1 MFAKSRPRSEAGS
14 SAGAGKAKAGTFS
27 MIGADVVIAGDVRAT
42 VDLHIDG
49 RVEGDVAC
57 ASLVQ
62 GEGSHIVGAVRADQA
77 RLAGT
82 IEGALVVKTLVI
94 EPSARITG
102 DVTYESLSMAVGAH
116 VDGRLSHVD
125 GAMAVPQQLK
135 LVTAVE

>member
-14 SAGAGKAKAGTFS
+14 PKGAGKAKGGSFS
-27 MIGADVVIAGDVRAT
+27 MIGADVVILGDIRAT

-57 ASLVQ
+57 ATLVQ
-62 GEGSHIVGAVRADQA
+62 GAGGHIVGAVRADQA

-94 EPSARITG
+94 EPSARVIG

-116 VDGRLSHVD
+116 IDGRLAHID
-125 GAMAVPQQLK
+125 GEMAVPQQLK